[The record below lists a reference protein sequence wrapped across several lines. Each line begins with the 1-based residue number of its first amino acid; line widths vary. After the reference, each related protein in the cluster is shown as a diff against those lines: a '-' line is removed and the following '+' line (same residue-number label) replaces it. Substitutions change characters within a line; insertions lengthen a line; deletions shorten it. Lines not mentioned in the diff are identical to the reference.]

1 MGSSSGQCIH
11 RIGQDQRITGR
22 AMCPRFDRFAKMAV
36 STISNLMGETAI
48 WQSSS
53 NQERIPG
60 KILFKN
66 PSEPV
71 QIGDAEGYEYR
82 PYSAT
87 AEYYEG
93 VFPGL
98 KEAVDREETE
108 YLEVRGKQYLI
119 MSVTTKFDGQV
130 YIAQLEPH
138 E

>member
-1 MGSSSGQCIH
+1 MG
-11 RIGQDQRITGR
+11 
-22 AMCPRFDRFAKMAV
+22 PRFDRFAKMAV

-48 WQSSS
+48 WRSS
-53 NQERIPG
+53 NQEKISGR
-60 KILFKN
+60 ILFKN

-82 PYSAT
+82 PCSAT

-93 VFPGL
+93 IFPGL

-108 YLEVRGKQYLI
+108 YLEIRDKQYLVI
-119 MSVTTKFDGQV
+119 SVTTKFDGQV

>member
-1 MGSSSGQCIH
+1 
-11 RIGQDQRITGR
+11 
-22 AMCPRFDRFAKMAV
+22 MCPRFDRFAKMAV

-48 WQSSS
+48 WQSS
-53 NQERIPG
+53 NQDKMTGR
-60 KILFKN
+60 ILFKD

-82 PYSAT
+82 PSSAT

-98 KEAVDREETE
+98 KEAVDHEETE
-108 YLEVRGKQYLI
+108 YLEIRGKQYLVI
-119 MSVTTKFDGQV
+119 SVTTKFDGQV